1 MTHPKPRA
9 CFTTENPPR
18 YHGCHEQICFGFSA
32 DVDGEIAKRV
42 LEEMTIQGRRANR
55 AKVVISA
62 YSMLHQPLQVCP
74 STNRIVQLEF
84 CRGTR
89 PSQAANSRPLRKP
102 LGSVNVAAIAAAQA
116 HGRRPPGWRLAL
128 CGGSVLL
135 RYRGHAQPGQK
146 IDVGHA
152 KVLAQPCRRG
162 ALAR

>member
-1 MTHPKPRA
+1 VTHPKPRA

-42 LEEMTIQGRRANR
+42 LEEMTIQGTRRANR

-128 CGGSVLL
+128 CCGSVLL
-135 RYRGHAQPGQK
+135 RYRGHAQPGQN
-146 IDVGHA
+146 
-152 KVLAQPCRRG
+152 
-162 ALAR
+162 